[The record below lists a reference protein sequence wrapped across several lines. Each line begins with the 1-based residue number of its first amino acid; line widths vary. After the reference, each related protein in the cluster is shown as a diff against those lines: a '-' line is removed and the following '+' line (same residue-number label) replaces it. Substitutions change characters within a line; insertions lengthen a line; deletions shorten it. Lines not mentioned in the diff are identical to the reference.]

1 MDSFLSV
8 FLIGLFASVGHC
20 VAMCGGVVGTLTI
33 GLDES
38 IKSNKL
44 KITQYHLAYNL
55 GRILS
60 YTLMGMVFGAI
71 GSVLLEMTFFDKVLR
86 IISGLLM
93 ITMGFY
99 LANWWFGLQKIEK
112 LGVKIWAK
120 IQPIAQKIL
129 PVTSLKKAFGLG
141 LLWGYLPCGVVYTS
155 LALAMASGS
164 WVSGG
169 LLMFVFALG
178 TLPALLLMGSIS
190 SIFNEY
196 NKNPLLRQI
205 AGLLIIIMG
214 VLAVLMP
221 LKSLLWM
228 H

>member
-1 MDSFLSV
+1 
-8 FLIGLFASVGHC
+8 
-20 VAMCGGVVGTLTI
+20 MCGGVVGALTI

-38 IKSNKL
+38 IKSNKV
-44 KITQYHLAYNL
+44 KIIQYHLSYNL

-71 GSVLLEMTFFDKVLR
+71 GGVLLEMTAFDKILR

-93 ITMGFY
+93 IAMGLY

-112 LGVKIWAK
+112 LGTKIWAK
-120 IQPIAQKIL
+120 IQPITQKIL
-129 PVTSLKKAFGLG
+129 PVTSLKKAFSLG

-164 WVSGG
+164 WLSGG

-190 SIFNEY
+190 SVFNEY
-196 NKNPLLRQI
+196 HKNPTLRKV

-214 VLAVLMP
+214 VLAAFMP